1 MHSYS
6 KPLLLADG
14 TSVLITNKNLEDLK
28 IRFTPVLNGVS
39 KWFLVVGLP
48 MNILRQM

>member
-14 TSVLITNKNLEDLK
+14 TSVLITDNNLEDLK
-28 IRFTPVLNGVS
+28 MRSAPVLNGVS
-39 KWFLVVGLP
+39 KLYLV
-48 MNILRQM
+48 I